1 MTDLARAGVAL
12 RPTSEGVMTMAM
24 RDPSKDGRNLSDAAF
39 IVWTA
44 ILMVGLIILSLY
56 AGGAPVIDAEQNLS
70 IFAAP

>member
-1 MTDLARAGVAL
+1 
-12 RPTSEGVMTMAM
+12 MTMAM